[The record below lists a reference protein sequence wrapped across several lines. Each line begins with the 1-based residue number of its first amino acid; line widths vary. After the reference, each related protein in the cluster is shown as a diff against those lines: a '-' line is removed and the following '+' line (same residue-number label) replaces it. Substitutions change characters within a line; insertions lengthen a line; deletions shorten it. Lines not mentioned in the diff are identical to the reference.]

1 MDFPGNHPNPSD
13 ATGLKYRHQP
23 LRQAIT
29 YINIDSYINNR
40 IASNSV
46 ISMTGN
52 NPSSVK
58 QPTDT
63 PPLSKSKGRKGT
75 DRPPPCKCP
84 VQPDMTPGQA
94 TSHHAMCLFGH
105 RGVMRAR
112 ARTSSGW
119 WVHLGVKGG
128 VIHLFPRPPTPR
140 CRPPHRFQV
149 NGNKVVKIMICDAH
163 PA

>member
-105 RGVMRAR
+105 RGYARSRAYVLR
-112 ARTSSGW
+112 MVGTSWGGRSGEYTYS
-119 WVHLGVKGG
+119 
-128 VIHLFPRPPTPR
+128 PDRPPQDAAPR
-140 CRPPHRFQV
+140 TDF
-149 NGNKVVKIMICDAH
+149 KLTETKSSK
-163 PA
+163 